1 MTFMF
6 DPEKVEEKN
15 YICLPKG
22 EYEVR
27 IDDVVQKQSKAG
39 NDMLELSLTA
49 FTDEGQKVR
58 MFDYIVNPSGLWKL
72 KTICNNVGIAFDGTL
87 EEQLLVG
94 KTLKAKVEL
103 RPASEKYAERNQVS
117 AYIETPVEKSGTVPQ
132 PGDDDIPF

>member
-49 FTDEGQKVR
+49 FTDEGQTVR

-72 KTICNNVGIAFDGTL
+72 KTICNNAWC
-87 EEQLLVG
+87 
-94 KTLKAKVEL
+94 
-103 RPASEKYAERNQVS
+103 
-117 AYIETPVEKSGTVPQ
+117 
-132 PGDDDIPF
+132 

>member
-103 RPASEKYAERNQVS
+103 RPASEKYPERNQVS

-132 PGDDDIPF
+132 PVDDDIPF

>member
-103 RPASEKYAERNQVS
+103 RPASEKYPERNQVS
-117 AYIETPVEKSGTVPQ
+117 AYIETPVEKSGTVSQ
-132 PGDDDIPF
+132 PVDDDIPF